1 MYTAQDWK
9 NCFIVIWIKDNPNL
23 PRVKSIDIKPKIT
36 DFDRKIGHKSVMSI
50 REFLVDRYEPVHLV
64 DQVIRDMEVIGYASS
79 EGANTMD
86 QLFSETF
93 PVNWAASLWVSVYM
107 WFIHG

>member
-1 MYTAQDWK
+1 M
-9 NCFIVIWIKDNPNL
+9 IKRKDEPL
-23 PRVKSIDIKPKIT
+23 LLRGESSDFKPKIIEL
-36 DFDRKIGHKSVMSI
+36 DRKTGHKSVMSI

-64 DQVIRDMEVIGYASS
+64 DQVIRDMEVIGCASS

-93 PVNWAASLWVSVYM
+93 PVN
-107 WFIHG
+107 